1 MVISDLISI
10 LNAIRNECG
19 DIAIELYIDKRQ
31 YENPYS
37 GMKESA
43 IITEDLKLV
52 KVKEDGS
59 GIYLSNEFRIT
70 DEYKGCKCD
79 VLYDPEQKIYRGKLI
94 PPEYIEG
101 FNTTFVAQNKYDI
114 RRTFEYA
121 VDEYLDFLGNAKIT
135 MTHQVINNI
144 KKDIELDYGEIE
156 GFDESYLNEEDDGDY
171 GEV

>member
-52 KVKEDGS
+52 KVKEEGS
-59 GIYLSNEFRIT
+59 GIDLSNEFRIT
-70 DEYKGCKCD
+70 DEYKGC
-79 VLYDPEQKIYRGKLI
+79 
-94 PPEYIEG
+94 
-101 FNTTFVAQNKYDI
+101 
-114 RRTFEYA
+114 
-121 VDEYLDFLGNAKIT
+121 
-135 MTHQVINNI
+135 
-144 KKDIELDYGEIE
+144 
-156 GFDESYLNEEDDGDY
+156 
-171 GEV
+171 